1 MKKSIY
7 YLYFLLTIFIF
18 KHNSFL
24 SQYSQHNCGQH
35 IVLKELLKNN
45 DFKAYYD
52 QEQRALASNN
62 QFVLPKSGIVYKIPV
77 VFHVVHNNG
86 IEKIDRSQ
94 VLDALQKLNIDLR
107 ALRSDSAT
115 VDSLFKPLIADIEVE
130 FVLAT
135 KAPDGTCFS
144 GITMTETPYSY
155 NNGDISGSDQVDAVM
170 MYNDVFQGNWPG
182 NEYLN
187 VFVCG
192 AVGTGIAGYTYYPSG
207 FFGNTMNNG
216 IWLRH
221 DYCGSI
227 GTANPSASKTFVHE
241 VGHWLNLPHT
251 WGSTNEPGLVSNCT
265 SDDGV
270 TDTPNTI
277 GSQWCNYNETTC
289 GSVAN
294 IENHMEYSPCRKMF
308 TLGQKARM
316 RTALT
321 SITGGRSNLIS
332 PANHF
337 ATGIDTVAP
346 FCKADFFA
354 NRYITCS
361 GDSLYFQDY
370 SFHNP
375 ISWDWYFEGA
385 FPDSSNLENTYAIYP
400 SPGVYDV
407 SLTASGDSTNYL
419 TELKNDAIIV
429 MDYNGEQLPFYEGF
443 ENINFNAPDWIS
455 NVGNWSITDEAAYN
469 GNYSLKLENDGV
481 SEGTKH
487 MLESKTFD
495 LSDSTKVFFNFKYA
509 FARKNTSN
517 NDYLKV
523 LASNDCGK
531 TWSVRKIIQYSQ
543 LITAPDQNN
552 FIPSFGEWEEATVTS
567 ILGPFCV
574 QNFRFKFEFQSGGGN
589 NLYIDNINMSYENTT
604 GLAASDIEEVSIYPN
619 PTIDILNISS
629 SNSFSNIQ
637 VLDMMGKEVLMKND
651 FNVKNTSL
659 NTSQLDNGYYS
670 IKISQGTRVS
680 FYSFIKVN

>member
-1 MKKSIY
+1 MKKSVY
-7 YLYFLLTIFIF
+7 QFFLFTIFIF
-18 KHNSFL
+18 QTPSFL
-24 SQYSQHNCGQH
+24 SQSPQHSCGQH
-35 IVLKELLKNN
+35 IVLKELLKND

-52 QEQRALASNN
+52 QEQKSFSSNN
-62 QFVLPKSGIVYKIPV
+62 QISAPKSSVLHKIPV
-77 VFHVVHNNG
+77 VFHIVHNNG
-86 IEKIDRSQ
+86 VEKIDRSQ
-94 VLDALQKLNIDLR
+94 VLDALEKLNIDLR
-107 ALRSDSAT
+107 ALRPDTST

-155 NNGDISGSDQVDAVM
+155 NNGDINGSDQVDAVM
-170 MYNDVFQGNWPG
+170 MSNDVFQGNWPG
-182 NEYLN
+182 NQYLN

-192 AVGTGIAGYTYYPSG
+192 SVGTGIAGYTYYPSG
-207 FFGNTMNNG
+207 FFGNAMNNG

-251 WGSTNEPGLVSNCT
+251 WGSTNEPGLASNCS

-270 TDTPNTI
+270 ADTPNTI

-294 IENHMEYSPCRKMF
+294 IENHMEYTPCRKMF

-316 RTALT
+316 RTALN
-321 SITGGRSNLIS
+321 SSTGGRSNLIT

-337 ATGIDTVAP
+337 ATGIDTTAP

-354 NRYITCS
+354 NRYITCT

-370 SFHNP
+370 SYHNP
-375 ISWDWYFEGA
+375 ISWNWHFEGA
-385 FPDSSNLENTYAIYP
+385 NPDSSILENTYATYP
-400 SPGVYDV
+400 LPGVFDV
-407 SLTASGDSTNYL
+407 ALTATGDSTNYL

-429 MDYNGEQLPFYEGF
+429 MDYNGEQLPYYEGF
-443 ENINFNAPDWIS
+443 ENINFNTPEWIS

-481 SEGTKH
+481 AEGTKH
-487 MLESKTFD
+487 ILESKTFD

-509 FARKNTSN
+509 FARKNNSN
-517 NDYLKV
+517 NEVLKL

-531 TWSVRKIIQYSQ
+531 TWSLRKIIQYSQ
-543 LITAPDQNN
+543 LTTAPDQNN
-552 FIPSFGEWEEATVTS
+552 FIPTFSEWKEATVTS
-567 ILGPFCV
+567 IIGPLCV

-589 NLYIDNINMSYENTT
+589 NLYIDNINISYENTT
-604 GLAASDIEEVSIYPN
+604 GVSKSFISEISIYPN
-619 PTIDILNISS
+619 PTNDILNVVS
-629 SNSFSNIQ
+629 SNSFSKIQ
-637 VLDMMGKEVLMKND
+637 VLDMMGKEVLMKNES
-651 FNVKNTSL
+651 NMKRAVINTSF
-659 NTSQLDNGYYS
+659 LDNGYYS
-670 IKISQGTRVS
+670 IKISQGNQVN

>member
-1 MKKSIY
+1 MNKSIY
-7 YLYFLLTIFIF
+7 FLSFLIIVLIF
-18 KHNSFL
+18 KTPSFL
-24 SQYSQHNCGQH
+24 SQTPQHNCGQH

-52 QEQRALASNN
+52 QEQRSFSSNN
-62 QFVLPKSGIVYKIPV
+62 QISYLKSGVVHKIPV
-77 VFHVVHNNG
+77 VFHIVHNNG

-94 VLDALQKLNIDLR
+94 VLDALEKLNIDLR
-107 ALRSDSAT
+107 ALRPDTST
-115 VDSLFKPLIADIEVE
+115 VDSLFQPLIADIEVE

-155 NNGDISGSDQVDAVM
+155 NNGDINGSDQVDAVM
-170 MYNDVFQGNWPG
+170 MYNDVYQGNWPG
-182 NEYLN
+182 DQYLN

-192 AVGTGIAGYTYYPSG
+192 SVGTGIAGYTYYPSG
-207 FFGNTMNNG
+207 FFGNAMNNG

-251 WGSTNEPGLVSNCT
+251 WGSTNEPGLASNCT
-265 SDDGV
+265 TDDGV

-316 RTALT
+316 RTALN
-321 SITGGRSNLIS
+321 SSTGGRSNLIT

-370 SFHNP
+370 SYHNP

-385 FPDSSNLENTYAIYP
+385 NPDSSNLENTYATYP
-400 SPGVYDV
+400 IPGVYDV
-407 SLTASGDSTNYL
+407 SLTASGDSANYL
-419 TELKNDAIIV
+419 TEVKNDAIIV
-429 MDYNGEQLPFYEGF
+429 MDYNGDQLPFYEGF
-443 ENINFNAPDWIS
+443 ENINFNAPEWIS

-469 GNYSLKLENDGV
+469 GNYCLKLENDGV

-495 LSDSTKVFFNFKYA
+495 LSDSTKAFFNFKYA

-552 FIPSFGEWEEATVTS
+552 FIPSFSDWKEATVTS

-589 NLYIDNINMSYENTT
+589 NLYIDNINISYENTT
-604 GLAASDIEEVSIYPN
+604 GISNSFTGKVSIYPN
-619 PTIDILNISS
+619 PTNDILNIV
-629 SNSFSNIQ
+629 SNNPFSKIQ
-637 VLDMMGKEVLMKND
+637 VLDMMGKEVLMNNKSNIKSA
-651 FNVKNTSL
+651 VINTSF
-659 NTSQLDNGYYS
+659 LDNGYYS
-670 IKISQGTRVS
+670 IKISQGNQVN

>member
-1 MKKSIY
+1 MKKSVY
-7 YLYFLLTIFIF
+7 QFFLFTIFIF
-18 KHNSFL
+18 QTPSFL
-24 SQYSQHNCGQH
+24 SQSPQHRCGQH
-35 IVLKELLKNN
+35 IILKELLKND

-52 QEQRALASNN
+52 QEQKSFSSNN
-62 QFVLPKSGIVYKIPV
+62 QISAPKSSVLHKIPV
-77 VFHVVHNNG
+77 VFHIVHNNG
-86 IEKIDRSQ
+86 VEKIDRSQ
-94 VLDALQKLNIDLR
+94 VLDALEKLNIDLR
-107 ALRSDSAT
+107 ALRPDTST

-155 NNGDISGSDQVDAVM
+155 NNGDINGSDQVDAVM
-170 MYNDVFQGNWPG
+170 ISNDVFQGNWPG
-182 NEYLN
+182 NQYLN

-192 AVGTGIAGYTYYPSG
+192 SVGTGIAGYTYYPSG
-207 FFGNTMNNG
+207 FFGNAMNNG

-251 WGSTNEPGLVSNCT
+251 WGSTNEPGLASNCS

-270 TDTPNTI
+270 ADTPNTI

-316 RTALT
+316 RTALN
-321 SITGGRSNLIS
+321 SSTGGRSNLIT

-337 ATGIDTVAP
+337 ATGIDTTAP

-354 NRYITCS
+354 NRYITCT

-370 SFHNP
+370 SYHNP
-375 ISWDWYFEGA
+375 ISWNWHFEGA
-385 FPDSSNLENTYAIYP
+385 NPDSSILENTYATYP
-400 SPGVYDV
+400 LPGVFDV
-407 SLTASGDSTNYL
+407 ALTATGDSTNYL

-429 MDYNGEQLPFYEGF
+429 MDYNGEQLPYYEGF
-443 ENINFNAPDWIS
+443 ENINFNTPEWIS

-481 SEGTKH
+481 AEGTKH
-487 MLESKTFD
+487 ILESKTFD
-495 LSDSTKVFFNFKYA
+495 LSDSSKVFFNFKYA
-509 FARKNTSN
+509 FARKNNSN
-517 NDYLKV
+517 NEVLKL

-531 TWSVRKIIQYSQ
+531 TWSLRKIIQYSQ
-543 LITAPDQNN
+543 LTTAPDQNN
-552 FIPSFGEWEEATVTS
+552 FIPTFSEWKEATVTS
-567 ILGPFCV
+567 IIGPLCV

-589 NLYIDNINMSYENTT
+589 NLYIDNINISYENTT
-604 GLAASDIEEVSIYPN
+604 GVSKSFISEISIYPN
-619 PTIDILNISS
+619 PTNDILNVVS
-629 SNSFSNIQ
+629 SNSFSKIQ
-637 VLDMMGKEVLMKND
+637 VLDMMGKEVLMKNES
-651 FNVKNTSL
+651 NMKRAVINTSF
-659 NTSQLDNGYYS
+659 LDNGYYS
-670 IKISQGTRVS
+670 IKISQGNQVN

>member
-1 MKKSIY
+1 MKKSVY
-7 YLYFLLTIFIF
+7 QFFLFTIFIF
-18 KHNSFL
+18 QTPSFL
-24 SQYSQHNCGQH
+24 SQSPQHRCGQH
-35 IVLKELLKNN
+35 IILKALLEND

-52 QEQRALASNN
+52 PEHQSFSSNN
-62 QFVLPKSGIVYKIPV
+62 QISAPKSSVLHKIPV
-77 VFHVVHNNG
+77 VFHIVHNNG
-86 IEKIDRSQ
+86 VEKIDRSQ
-94 VLDALQKLNIDLR
+94 VLDALEKLNIDLR
-107 ALRSDSAT
+107 ALRPDTST

-144 GITMTETPYSY
+144 GITMTETPFSY
-155 NNGDISGSDQVDAVM
+155 NNGDINGSDQVDAVM
-170 MYNDVFQGNWPG
+170 MSNDVFQGNWPG
-182 NEYLN
+182 NQYLN

-192 AVGTGIAGYTYYPSG
+192 SVGTGIAGYTYYPSG
-207 FFGNTMNNG
+207 FFGNAMNNG

-251 WGSTNEPGLVSNCT
+251 WGSTNEPGLASNCS

-270 TDTPNTI
+270 ADTPNTI

-316 RTALT
+316 RTALN
-321 SITGGRSNLIS
+321 SSTGGRSNLIT

-337 ATGIDTVAP
+337 ATGIDTTAP

-354 NRYITCS
+354 NRYITCT

-370 SFHNP
+370 SYHNP
-375 ISWDWYFEGA
+375 ISWNWHFEGA
-385 FPDSSNLENTYAIYP
+385 NPDSSILENTYATYP
-400 SPGVYDV
+400 LPGVFDV
-407 SLTASGDSTNYL
+407 ALTATGDSTNYL

-429 MDYNGEQLPFYEGF
+429 MDYNGEQLPYYEGF
-443 ENINFNAPDWIS
+443 ENINFNTPEWIS

-481 SEGTKH
+481 AEGTKH
-487 MLESKTFD
+487 ILESKTFD
-495 LSDSTKVFFNFKYA
+495 LSDSSKVFFNFKYA
-509 FARKNTSN
+509 FARKNNSN
-517 NDYLKV
+517 NEVLKL

-531 TWSVRKIIQYSQ
+531 TWSLRKIIQYSQ
-543 LITAPDQNN
+543 LTTAPDQNN
-552 FIPSFGEWEEATVTS
+552 FIPTFSEWKEATVTS
-567 ILGPFCV
+567 IIGPLCV

-589 NLYIDNINMSYENTT
+589 NLYIDNINISYENTT
-604 GLAASDIEEVSIYPN
+604 GVSKSFISEISIYPN
-619 PTIDILNISS
+619 PTNDILNVVS
-629 SNSFSNIQ
+629 SNSFSKIQ
-637 VLDMMGKEVLMKND
+637 VLDMMGKEVLMKNES
-651 FNVKNTSL
+651 NMKRAVINTSF
-659 NTSQLDNGYYS
+659 LDNGYYS
-670 IKISQGTRVS
+670 IKISQGNQVN

>member
-1 MKKSIY
+1 MNKSIY
-7 YLYFLLTIFIF
+7 FLSFLIIVLIF
-18 KHNSFL
+18 KTPSFL
-24 SQYSQHNCGQH
+24 SQTPQHNCGQH

-52 QEQRALASNN
+52 QEQRSFSSNN
-62 QFVLPKSGIVYKIPV
+62 QISSLKSGVVHKIPV
-77 VFHVVHNNG
+77 VFHIVHNNG

-94 VLDALQKLNIDLR
+94 VLDALEKLNIDLR
-107 ALRSDSAT
+107 ALRPDTST
-115 VDSLFKPLIADIEVE
+115 VDSLFQPLIADIEVE

-155 NNGDISGSDQVDAVM
+155 NNGDINGSDQVDAVM
-170 MYNDVFQGNWPG
+170 MYNDVYQGNWPG
-182 NEYLN
+182 DQYLN

-192 AVGTGIAGYTYYPSG
+192 SVGTGIAGYTYYPSG
-207 FFGNTMNNG
+207 FFGNAMNNG

-251 WGSTNEPGLVSNCT
+251 WGSTNEPGLASNCT
-265 SDDGV
+265 TDDGV

-316 RTALT
+316 RTALN
-321 SITGGRSNLIS
+321 SSTGGRSNLIT

-370 SFHNP
+370 SYHNP

-385 FPDSSNLENTYAIYP
+385 NPDSSNLENTYATYP
-400 SPGVYDV
+400 IPGVYDV
-407 SLTASGDSTNYL
+407 SLTASGDSANYL
-419 TELKNDAIIV
+419 TEVKNDAIIV
-429 MDYNGEQLPFYEGF
+429 MDYNGDQLPFYEGF
-443 ENINFNAPDWIS
+443 ENINFNAPEWIS

-469 GNYSLKLENDGV
+469 GNFCLKLENDGV

-495 LSDSTKVFFNFKYA
+495 LSDSTKAFFNFKYA

-552 FIPSFGEWEEATVTS
+552 FIPSFSDWKEATVTS

-589 NLYIDNINMSYENTT
+589 NLYIDNINISYENTT
-604 GLAASDIEEVSIYPN
+604 GISNSFTGKVSIYPN
-619 PTIDILNISS
+619 PTNDILNIV
-629 SNSFSNIQ
+629 SNNPFSKIQ
-637 VLDMMGKEVLMKND
+637 VLDMMGKELLMNNKSNIKSA
-651 FNVKNTSL
+651 VINTSF
-659 NTSQLDNGYYS
+659 LDNGYYS
-670 IKISQGTRVS
+670 IKISQGNQVN
-680 FYSFIKVN
+680 FYSFIKAN

>member
-1 MKKSIY
+1 MKKSVY
-7 YLYFLLTIFIF
+7 QFFLFTIFIF
-18 KHNSFL
+18 QTPSFL
-24 SQYSQHNCGQH
+24 SQSPQHSCGQH
-35 IVLKELLKNN
+35 IVLKELLKND

-52 QEQRALASNN
+52 QEQKSFSSNN
-62 QFVLPKSGIVYKIPV
+62 QISAPKSSVLHKIPV
-77 VFHVVHNNG
+77 VFHIVHNNG
-86 IEKIDRSQ
+86 VEKIDRSQ
-94 VLDALQKLNIDLR
+94 VLDALEKLNIDLR
-107 ALRSDSAT
+107 ALRPDTST

-155 NNGDISGSDQVDAVM
+155 NNGDINGSDQVDAVM
-170 MYNDVFQGNWPG
+170 MSNDVFQGNWPG
-182 NEYLN
+182 NQYLN

-192 AVGTGIAGYTYYPSG
+192 SVGTGIAGYTYYPSG
-207 FFGNTMNNG
+207 FFGNAMNNG

-227 GTANPSASKTFVHE
+227 GTANPFASKTFVHE

-251 WGSTNEPGLVSNCT
+251 WGSTNEPGLASNCS

-270 TDTPNTI
+270 ADTPNTI

-316 RTALT
+316 RTALN
-321 SITGGRSNLIS
+321 SSTGGRSNLITT
-332 PANHF
+332 ANHF
-337 ATGIDTVAP
+337 ATGIDTTAP

-370 SFHNP
+370 SYHNP
-375 ISWDWYFEGA
+375 ISWNWYFEGA
-385 FPDSSNLENTYAIYP
+385 NPDSSILENTYATYP
-400 SPGVYDV
+400 LPGIFDV
-407 SLTASGDSTNYL
+407 ALTATGDSTNYL

-429 MDYNGEQLPFYEGF
+429 MDYNGEQLPYYEGF
-443 ENINFNAPDWIS
+443 ENINFNTPEWIS
-455 NVGNWSITDEAAYN
+455 NLGNWSITDEAAYN

-481 SEGTKH
+481 AEGTKH
-487 MLESKTFD
+487 ILESKTFD
-495 LSDSTKVFFNFKYA
+495 LSDSSKVFFNFKYA
-509 FARKNTSN
+509 FARKNNSN
-517 NDYLKV
+517 NEVLKL

-531 TWSVRKIIQYSQ
+531 TWSLRKIIQYSQ
-543 LITAPDQNN
+543 LTTAPDQNN
-552 FIPSFGEWEEATVTS
+552 FIPTFSQWKEATVTS
-567 ILGPFCV
+567 IIGPLCV

-589 NLYIDNINMSYENTT
+589 NLYIDNINISYENTT
-604 GLAASDIEEVSIYPN
+604 GVSKSFISEISIYPN
-619 PTIDILNISS
+619 PTNDILNIVS
-629 SNSFSNIQ
+629 SNSFSKIQ
-637 VLDMMGKEVLMKND
+637 VLDMMGKEVLMKNEY
-651 FNVKNTSL
+651 NMKRAVINTSF
-659 NTSQLDNGYYS
+659 LDNGHYS
-670 IKISQGTRVS
+670 IKISQGNQVN

>member
-1 MKKSIY
+1 MKKSVY
-7 YLYFLLTIFIF
+7 QFFLFTIFIF
-18 KHNSFL
+18 QTPSFL
-24 SQYSQHNCGQH
+24 SQSPQHSCGQH
-35 IVLKELLKNN
+35 IVLKELLKND

-52 QEQRALASNN
+52 QEQKSFSSNN
-62 QFVLPKSGIVYKIPV
+62 QISAPKSSVLHKIPV
-77 VFHVVHNNG
+77 VFHIVHNNG
-86 IEKIDRSQ
+86 VEKIDRSQ
-94 VLDALQKLNIDLR
+94 VLDALEKLNIDLR
-107 ALRSDSAT
+107 ALRPDTST

-155 NNGDISGSDQVDAVM
+155 NNGDINGSDQVDAVM
-170 MYNDVFQGNWPG
+170 MSNDVFQGNWPG
-182 NEYLN
+182 NQYLN

-192 AVGTGIAGYTYYPSG
+192 SVGTGIAGYTYYPSG
-207 FFGNTMNNG
+207 FFGNAMNNG

-251 WGSTNEPGLVSNCT
+251 WGSTNEPGLASNCS

-270 TDTPNTI
+270 ADTPNTI

-316 RTALT
+316 RTALN
-321 SITGGRSNLIS
+321 SSTGGRSNLIT

-337 ATGIDTVAP
+337 ATGIDTTAP

-354 NRYITCS
+354 NRYITCT

-370 SFHNP
+370 SYHNP
-375 ISWDWYFEGA
+375 ISWNWHFEGA
-385 FPDSSNLENTYAIYP
+385 NPDSSILENTYATYP
-400 SPGVYDV
+400 LPGVFDV
-407 SLTASGDSTNYL
+407 ALTATGDSTNYL

-429 MDYNGEQLPFYEGF
+429 MDYNGEQLPYYEGF
-443 ENINFNAPDWIS
+443 ENINFNTPEWIS

-481 SEGTKH
+481 AEGTKH
-487 MLESKTFD
+487 ILESKTFD
-495 LSDSTKVFFNFKYA
+495 LSDSSKVFFNFKYA
-509 FARKNTSN
+509 FARKNNSN
-517 NDYLKV
+517 NEVLKL

-531 TWSVRKIIQYSQ
+531 TWSLRKIIQYSQ
-543 LITAPDQNN
+543 LTTAPDQNN
-552 FIPSFGEWEEATVTS
+552 FIPTFSEWKEATVTS
-567 ILGPFCV
+567 IIGPLCV

-589 NLYIDNINMSYENTT
+589 NLYIDNINISYENTT
-604 GLAASDIEEVSIYPN
+604 GVSKSFISEISIYPN
-619 PTIDILNISS
+619 PTNDILNIVS
-629 SNSFSNIQ
+629 SNSFSKIQ
-637 VLDMMGKEVLMKND
+637 VLDMMGKEVLMKNES
-651 FNVKNTSL
+651 NMKRAVINTSF
-659 NTSQLDNGYYS
+659 LDNGYYS
-670 IKISQGTRVS
+670 IKISQGNQVN

>member
-1 MKKSIY
+1 MNKSIY
-7 YLYFLLTIFIF
+7 FLSFLIIVLIF
-18 KHNSFL
+18 KTPSFL
-24 SQYSQHNCGQH
+24 SQTPQHNCGQH

-52 QEQRALASNN
+52 QEQRSFSSNN
-62 QFVLPKSGIVYKIPV
+62 QISSLKSGVVHKIPV
-77 VFHVVHNNG
+77 VFHIVHNNG

-94 VLDALQKLNIDLR
+94 VLDALEKLNIDLR
-107 ALRSDSAT
+107 ALRPDTST
-115 VDSLFKPLIADIEVE
+115 VDSLFQPLIADIEVE

-155 NNGDISGSDQVDAVM
+155 NNGDINGSDQVDAVM
-170 MYNDVFQGNWPG
+170 MYNDVYQGNWPG
-182 NEYLN
+182 DQYLN

-192 AVGTGIAGYTYYPSG
+192 SVGTGIAGYTYYPSG
-207 FFGNTMNNG
+207 FFGNAMNNG

-251 WGSTNEPGLVSNCT
+251 WGSTNEPGLASNCT
-265 SDDGV
+265 TDDGV

-316 RTALT
+316 RTALN
-321 SITGGRSNLIS
+321 SSTGGRSNLIT

-370 SFHNP
+370 SYHNP

-385 FPDSSNLENTYAIYP
+385 NPDSSNLENTYATYP
-400 SPGVYDV
+400 IPGVYDV

-419 TELKNDAIIV
+419 TEVKNDAIIV
-429 MDYNGEQLPFYEGF
+429 MDYNGDQLPFYEGF
-443 ENINFNAPDWIS
+443 ENINFNAPEWIS

-469 GNYSLKLENDGV
+469 GNYCLKLENDGV

-487 MLESKTFD
+487 ILESKTFD
-495 LSDSTKVFFNFKYA
+495 LSDSTKAFFNFKYA

-552 FIPSFGEWEEATVTS
+552 FIPSFSDWKEATVTS

-589 NLYIDNINMSYENTT
+589 NLYIDNINISYENTT
-604 GLAASDIEEVSIYPN
+604 GISNSFTGKVSIYPN
-619 PTIDILNISS
+619 PTNDILNIV
-629 SNSFSNIQ
+629 SNNPFSKIQ
-637 VLDMMGKEVLMKND
+637 VLDMMGKEVLMNNKSNIKSA
-651 FNVKNTSL
+651 VINTSF
-659 NTSQLDNGYYS
+659 LDNGYYS
-670 IKISQGTRVS
+670 IKISQGNQVN
-680 FYSFIKVN
+680 FYSFIKAN

>member
-1 MKKSIY
+1 MKKSVY
-7 YLYFLLTIFIF
+7 QFFLFTIFIF
-18 KHNSFL
+18 QTPSFL
-24 SQYSQHNCGQH
+24 SQSPQHSCGQH
-35 IVLKELLKNN
+35 IVLKELLKND

-52 QEQRALASNN
+52 QEQKSFSSNN
-62 QFVLPKSGIVYKIPV
+62 QISAPKSSVLHKIPV
-77 VFHVVHNNG
+77 VFHIVHNNG
-86 IEKIDRSQ
+86 VEKIDRSQ
-94 VLDALQKLNIDLR
+94 VLDALEKLNIDLR
-107 ALRSDSAT
+107 ALRPDTST

-155 NNGDISGSDQVDAVM
+155 NNGDINGSDQVDAVM
-170 MYNDVFQGNWPG
+170 MSNDVFQGNWPG
-182 NEYLN
+182 NQYLN

-192 AVGTGIAGYTYYPSG
+192 SVGTGIAGYTYYPSG
-207 FFGNTMNNG
+207 FFGNAMNNG

-251 WGSTNEPGLVSNCT
+251 WGSTNEPGLASNCS

-270 TDTPNTI
+270 ADTPNTI

-294 IENHMEYSPCRKMF
+294 IENHMEYTPCRKMF

-316 RTALT
+316 RTALN
-321 SITGGRSNLIS
+321 SSTGGRSNLIT

-337 ATGIDTVAP
+337 ATGIDTTAP

-354 NRYITCS
+354 NRYITCT

-370 SFHNP
+370 SYHNP
-375 ISWDWYFEGA
+375 ISWNWHFEGA
-385 FPDSSNLENTYAIYP
+385 NPDSSILENTYATYP
-400 SPGVYDV
+400 LPGVFDV
-407 SLTASGDSTNYL
+407 ALTATGDSTNYL

-429 MDYNGEQLPFYEGF
+429 MDYNGEQLPYYEGF
-443 ENINFNAPDWIS
+443 ENINFNTPEWIS

-481 SEGTKH
+481 AEGTKH
-487 MLESKTFD
+487 ILESKTFD
-495 LSDSTKVFFNFKYA
+495 LSDSSKVFFNFKYA
-509 FARKNTSN
+509 FARKNNSN
-517 NDYLKV
+517 NEVLKL

-531 TWSVRKIIQYSQ
+531 TWSLRKIIQYSQ
-543 LITAPDQNN
+543 LTTAPDQNN
-552 FIPSFGEWEEATVTS
+552 FIPTFSEWKEATVTS
-567 ILGPFCV
+567 IIGPLCV

-589 NLYIDNINMSYENTT
+589 NLYIDNINISYENTT
-604 GLAASDIEEVSIYPN
+604 GVSKSFISEISIYPN
-619 PTIDILNISS
+619 PTNDILNIVS
-629 SNSFSNIQ
+629 SNSFSKIQ
-637 VLDMMGKEVLMKND
+637 VLDMMGKEVLMKNES
-651 FNVKNTSL
+651 NMKRAVINTSF
-659 NTSQLDNGYYS
+659 LDNGYYS
-670 IKISQGTRVS
+670 IKISQGNQVN

>member
-1 MKKSIY
+1 MKKSVY
-7 YLYFLLTIFIF
+7 QFFLFTIFIF
-18 KHNSFL
+18 QTPSFL
-24 SQYSQHNCGQH
+24 SQSPQHSCGQH
-35 IVLKELLKNN
+35 IVLKELLKND

-52 QEQRALASNN
+52 QEQKSFSSNN
-62 QFVLPKSGIVYKIPV
+62 QISAPKSSVLHKIPV
-77 VFHVVHNNG
+77 VFHIVHNNG
-86 IEKIDRSQ
+86 VEKIDRSQ
-94 VLDALQKLNIDLR
+94 VLDALEKLNIDLR
-107 ALRSDSAT
+107 ALRPDTST

-144 GITMTETPYSY
+144 GITMTETPFSY
-155 NNGDISGSDQVDAVM
+155 NNGDINGSDQVDAVM
-170 MYNDVFQGNWPG
+170 MSNDVFQGNWPG
-182 NEYLN
+182 NQYLN

-192 AVGTGIAGYTYYPSG
+192 SVGTGIAGYTYYPSG
-207 FFGNTMNNG
+207 FFGNAMNNG

-251 WGSTNEPGLVSNCT
+251 WGSTNEPGLASNCS

-270 TDTPNTI
+270 ADTPNTI

-316 RTALT
+316 RTALN
-321 SITGGRSNLIS
+321 SSTGGRSNLITT
-332 PANHF
+332 ANHF
-337 ATGIDTVAP
+337 ATGIDTTAP

-354 NRYITCS
+354 NRYITCT

-370 SFHNP
+370 SYHNP
-375 ISWDWYFEGA
+375 ISWNWYFEGA
-385 FPDSSNLENTYAIYP
+385 NPDSSILENTYATYP
-400 SPGVYDV
+400 LPGVFDV
-407 SLTASGDSTNYL
+407 ALTATGDSTNYL

-429 MDYNGEQLPFYEGF
+429 MDYNGEQLPYYEGF
-443 ENINFNAPDWIS
+443 ENINFNTPEWIS

-481 SEGTKH
+481 AEGTKH
-487 MLESKTFD
+487 ILESKTFD
-495 LSDSTKVFFNFKYA
+495 LSDSSKVFFNFKYA
-509 FARKNTSN
+509 FARKNNSN
-517 NDYLKV
+517 NEVLKL

-531 TWSVRKIIQYSQ
+531 TWSLRKIIQYSQ
-543 LITAPDQNN
+543 LTTAPDQNN
-552 FIPSFGEWEEATVTS
+552 FIPTFSEWKEATVTS
-567 ILGPFCV
+567 IIGPLCV

-589 NLYIDNINMSYENTT
+589 NLYIDNINISYENTT
-604 GLAASDIEEVSIYPN
+604 GVSKSFISEISIYPN
-619 PTIDILNISS
+619 PTNDILNIVS
-629 SNSFSNIQ
+629 SNSFSKIQ
-637 VLDMMGKEVLMKND
+637 VLDMMGKEVLMKNES
-651 FNVKNTSL
+651 NMKRAVINTSF
-659 NTSQLDNGYYS
+659 LDNGYYS
-670 IKISQGTRVS
+670 IKISQGNQVN

>member
-1 MKKSIY
+1 MKKSVY
-7 YLYFLLTIFIF
+7 QFFLFTIFIF
-18 KHNSFL
+18 QTPSFL
-24 SQYSQHNCGQH
+24 SQSPQHSCGQH
-35 IVLKELLKNN
+35 IVLKELLKND

-52 QEQRALASNN
+52 QEQKSFSSNN
-62 QFVLPKSGIVYKIPV
+62 QISAPKSSVLHKIPV
-77 VFHVVHNNG
+77 VFHIVHNNG
-86 IEKIDRSQ
+86 VEKIDRSQ
-94 VLDALQKLNIDLR
+94 VLDALEKLNIDLR
-107 ALRSDSAT
+107 ALRPDTST

-155 NNGDISGSDQVDAVM
+155 NNGDINGSDQVDAVM
-170 MYNDVFQGNWPG
+170 MSNDVFQGNWPG
-182 NEYLN
+182 NQYLN

-192 AVGTGIAGYTYYPSG
+192 SVGTGIAGYTYYPSG
-207 FFGNTMNNG
+207 FFGNAMNNG

-251 WGSTNEPGLVSNCT
+251 WGSTNEPGLASNCS

-270 TDTPNTI
+270 ADTPNTI

-294 IENHMEYSPCRKMF
+294 IENHMEYTPCRKMF

-316 RTALT
+316 RTALN
-321 SITGGRSNLIS
+321 SSTGGRSNLITT
-332 PANHF
+332 ANHF
-337 ATGIDTVAP
+337 ATGIDTTAP

-354 NRYITCS
+354 NRYITCT

-370 SFHNP
+370 SYHNP
-375 ISWDWYFEGA
+375 ISWNWHFEGA
-385 FPDSSNLENTYAIYP
+385 NPDSSILENTYATYP
-400 SPGVYDV
+400 LPGVFDV
-407 SLTASGDSTNYL
+407 ALTATGDSTNYL

-429 MDYNGEQLPFYEGF
+429 MDYNGEQLPYYEGF
-443 ENINFNAPDWIS
+443 ENINFNTPEWIS

-481 SEGTKH
+481 AEGTKH
-487 MLESKTFD
+487 ILESKTFD
-495 LSDSTKVFFNFKYA
+495 LSDSSKVFFNFKYA
-509 FARKNTSN
+509 FARKNNSN
-517 NDYLKV
+517 NEVLKL

-531 TWSVRKIIQYSQ
+531 TWSLRKIIQYSQ
-543 LITAPDQNN
+543 LTTAPDQNN
-552 FIPSFGEWEEATVTS
+552 FIPTFSEWKEATVTS
-567 ILGPFCV
+567 IIGPLCV

-589 NLYIDNINMSYENTT
+589 NLYIDNINISYENTT
-604 GLAASDIEEVSIYPN
+604 GVSKSFISEISIYPN
-619 PTIDILNISS
+619 PTNDILNIVS
-629 SNSFSNIQ
+629 SNSFSKIQ
-637 VLDMMGKEVLMKND
+637 VLDMMGKEVLMKNES
-651 FNVKNTSL
+651 NMKRAVINTSF
-659 NTSQLDNGYYS
+659 LDNGYYS
-670 IKISQGTRVS
+670 IKISQGNQVN

>member
-1 MKKSIY
+1 MKKSVY
-7 YLYFLLTIFIF
+7 QFFLFTIFIF
-18 KHNSFL
+18 QTPSFL
-24 SQYSQHNCGQH
+24 SQSPQHSCGQH
-35 IVLKELLKNN
+35 IVLKELLKND

-52 QEQRALASNN
+52 QEQKSFSSNN
-62 QFVLPKSGIVYKIPV
+62 QISAPKSSVLHKIPV
-77 VFHVVHNNG
+77 VFHIVHNNG
-86 IEKIDRSQ
+86 VEKIDRSQ
-94 VLDALQKLNIDLR
+94 VLDALEKLNIDLR
-107 ALRSDSAT
+107 ALRPDTST

-155 NNGDISGSDQVDAVM
+155 NNGDINGSDQVDAVM
-170 MYNDVFQGNWPG
+170 MSNDVFQGNWPG
-182 NEYLN
+182 NQYLN

-192 AVGTGIAGYTYYPSG
+192 SVGTGIAGYTYYPSG
-207 FFGNTMNNG
+207 FFGNAMNNG

-251 WGSTNEPGLVSNCT
+251 WGSTNEPGLASNCS

-270 TDTPNTI
+270 ADTPNTI

-316 RTALT
+316 RTALN
-321 SITGGRSNLIS
+321 SSTGGRSNLIT

-337 ATGIDTVAP
+337 ATGIDTTAP

-354 NRYITCS
+354 NRYITCT

-370 SFHNP
+370 SYHNP
-375 ISWDWYFEGA
+375 ISWNWHFEGA
-385 FPDSSNLENTYAIYP
+385 NPDSSILENTYATYP
-400 SPGVYDV
+400 LPGVFDV
-407 SLTASGDSTNYL
+407 ALTATGDSTNYL

-429 MDYNGEQLPFYEGF
+429 MDYNGEQLPYYEGF
-443 ENINFNAPDWIS
+443 ENINFNTPEWIS

-481 SEGTKH
+481 AEGTKH
-487 MLESKTFD
+487 ILESKTFD
-495 LSDSTKVFFNFKYA
+495 LSDSSKVFFNFKYA
-509 FARKNTSN
+509 FARKNNSN
-517 NDYLKV
+517 NEVLKL

-531 TWSVRKIIQYSQ
+531 TWSLRKIIQYSQ
-543 LITAPDQNN
+543 LTTAPDQNN
-552 FIPSFGEWEEATVTS
+552 FIPTFSEWKEATVTS
-567 ILGPFCV
+567 IIGPLCV

-589 NLYIDNINMSYENTT
+589 NLYIDNINISYENTT
-604 GLAASDIEEVSIYPN
+604 GVSKSFISEISIYPN
-619 PTIDILNISS
+619 PTNDILNIVS
-629 SNSFSNIQ
+629 SNSFSKIQ
-637 VLDMMGKEVLMKND
+637 VLDMMGKEVLIKNESNMKRA
-651 FNVKNTSL
+651 VINTSF
-659 NTSQLDNGYYS
+659 LDNGYYS
-670 IKISQGTRVS
+670 IKISQGNQVN

>member
-1 MKKSIY
+1 MNKSIY
-7 YLYFLLTIFIF
+7 FPSFLIIVLIF
-18 KHNSFL
+18 KTPSFL
-24 SQYSQHNCGQH
+24 SQTPQHNCGQH

-52 QEQRALASNN
+52 LEQRSFSSNN
-62 QFVLPKSGIVYKIPV
+62 QISSLKSGVVHKIPV
-77 VFHVVHNNG
+77 VFHIVHNNG

-94 VLDALQKLNIDLR
+94 VLDALEKLNIDLR
-107 ALRSDSAT
+107 ALRPDTST
-115 VDSLFKPLIADIEVE
+115 VDSLFQPLIADIEVE

-155 NNGDISGSDQVDAVM
+155 NNGDINGSDQVDAVM
-170 MYNDVFQGNWPG
+170 MYNDVYQGNWPG
-182 NEYLN
+182 DQYLN

-192 AVGTGIAGYTYYPSG
+192 SVGTGIAGYTYYPSG
-207 FFGNTMNNG
+207 FFGNAMNNG

-251 WGSTNEPGLVSNCT
+251 WGSTNEPGLASNCT
-265 SDDGV
+265 TDDGV

-316 RTALT
+316 RTALN
-321 SITGGRSNLIS
+321 SSTGGRSNLIT

-370 SFHNP
+370 SYHNP

-385 FPDSSNLENTYAIYP
+385 NPDSSNLENTYATYP
-400 SPGVYDV
+400 IPGVYDV
-407 SLTASGDSTNYL
+407 SLTASGDSANYL
-419 TELKNDAIIV
+419 TEVKNDAIIV
-429 MDYNGEQLPFYEGF
+429 MDYNGDQLPFYEGF
-443 ENINFNAPDWIS
+443 ENINFNAPEWIS

-469 GNYSLKLENDGV
+469 GNYCLKLENDGV

-495 LSDSTKVFFNFKYA
+495 LSDSTKAFFNFKYA

-552 FIPSFGEWEEATVTS
+552 FIPSFSDWKEATVTS

-589 NLYIDNINMSYENTT
+589 NLYIDNINISYENTT
-604 GLAASDIEEVSIYPN
+604 GISNSFTGKVSIYPN
-619 PTIDILNISS
+619 PTNDILNIV
-629 SNSFSNIQ
+629 SNNPFSKIQ
-637 VLDMMGKEVLMKND
+637 VLDMMGKEVLMNNKSNIKSA
-651 FNVKNTSL
+651 VINTSF
-659 NTSQLDNGYYS
+659 LDNGYYS
-670 IKISQGTRVS
+670 IKISQGNQVN
-680 FYSFIKVN
+680 FYSFIKAN

>member
-1 MKKSIY
+1 MNKSIY
-7 YLYFLLTIFIF
+7 FLSFLIIVLIF
-18 KHNSFL
+18 KTPSFL
-24 SQYSQHNCGQH
+24 SQTPQHNCGQH

-52 QEQRALASNN
+52 QEQRSFSSNN
-62 QFVLPKSGIVYKIPV
+62 QISSLKSGVVHKIPV
-77 VFHVVHNNG
+77 VFHIVHNNG

-94 VLDALQKLNIDLR
+94 VLDALEKLNIDLR
-107 ALRSDSAT
+107 ALRPDTST
-115 VDSLFKPLIADIEVE
+115 VDSLFQPLIADIEVE

-155 NNGDISGSDQVDAVM
+155 NNGDINGSDQVDAVM
-170 MYNDVFQGNWPG
+170 MYNDVYQGNWPG
-182 NEYLN
+182 DQYLN

-192 AVGTGIAGYTYYPSG
+192 SVGTGIAGYTYYPSG
-207 FFGNTMNNG
+207 FFGNAMNNG

-251 WGSTNEPGLVSNCT
+251 WGSTNEPGLASNCT
-265 SDDGV
+265 TDDGV

-316 RTALT
+316 RTALN
-321 SITGGRSNLIS
+321 SSTGGRSNLIT

-370 SFHNP
+370 SYHNP

-385 FPDSSNLENTYAIYP
+385 NPDSSNLENTYATYP
-400 SPGVYDV
+400 IPGVYDV

-419 TELKNDAIIV
+419 TEVKNDAIIV
-429 MDYNGEQLPFYEGF
+429 MDYNGDQLPFYEGF
-443 ENINFNAPDWIS
+443 ENINFNAPEWIS

-469 GNYSLKLENDGV
+469 GNYCLKLENDGV

-495 LSDSTKVFFNFKYA
+495 LSDSTKAFFNFKYA

-552 FIPSFGEWEEATVTS
+552 FIPSFSDWKEATVTS

-589 NLYIDNINMSYENTT
+589 NLYIDNINISYENTT
-604 GLAASDIEEVSIYPN
+604 GISNSFTGKVSIYPN
-619 PTIDILNISS
+619 PTNDILNIV
-629 SNSFSNIQ
+629 SNNPFSKIQ
-637 VLDMMGKEVLMKND
+637 VLDMMGKEVLMNNKSNIKSA
-651 FNVKNTSL
+651 VINTSFL
-659 NTSQLDNGYYS
+659 ENGYYS
-670 IKISQGTRVS
+670 IKISQGNQVN
-680 FYSFIKVN
+680 FYSFIKAN

>member
-1 MKKSIY
+1 MNKSIY
-7 YLYFLLTIFIF
+7 FLSFLIIVLIF
-18 KHNSFL
+18 KTPSFL
-24 SQYSQHNCGQH
+24 SQTPQHNCGQH

-52 QEQRALASNN
+52 QEQRSFSSNN
-62 QFVLPKSGIVYKIPV
+62 QISYLKSGVVHKIPV
-77 VFHVVHNNG
+77 VFHIVHNNG

-94 VLDALQKLNIDLR
+94 VLDALEKLNIDLR
-107 ALRSDSAT
+107 ALRPDTST
-115 VDSLFKPLIADIEVE
+115 VDSLFQPLIADIEVE

-155 NNGDISGSDQVDAVM
+155 NNGDINGSDQVDAVM
-170 MYNDVFQGNWPG
+170 MYNDVYQGNWPG
-182 NEYLN
+182 DQYLN

-192 AVGTGIAGYTYYPSG
+192 SVGTGIAGYTYYPSG
-207 FFGNTMNNG
+207 FFGNAMNNG

-251 WGSTNEPGLVSNCT
+251 WGSTNEPGLASNCT
-265 SDDGV
+265 TDDGV

-316 RTALT
+316 RTALN
-321 SITGGRSNLIS
+321 SSTGGRSNLIT

-370 SFHNP
+370 SYHNP

-385 FPDSSNLENTYAIYP
+385 NPDSSNLENTYATYP
-400 SPGVYDV
+400 IPGVYDV
-407 SLTASGDSTNYL
+407 SLTASGDSANYL
-419 TELKNDAIIV
+419 TEVKNDAIIV
-429 MDYNGEQLPFYEGF
+429 MDYNGDQLPFYEGF
-443 ENINFNAPDWIS
+443 ENINFNAPEWIS
-455 NVGNWSITDEAAYN
+455 NLGNWSITDEAAYN
-469 GNYSLKLENDGV
+469 GNYCLKLENDGV

-495 LSDSTKVFFNFKYA
+495 LSDSTKAFFNFKYA

-552 FIPSFGEWEEATVTS
+552 FIPSFSDWKEATVTS

-589 NLYIDNINMSYENTT
+589 NLYIDNINISYENTT
-604 GLAASDIEEVSIYPN
+604 GISNSFTGKVSIYPN
-619 PTIDILNISS
+619 PTNDILNIV
-629 SNSFSNIQ
+629 SNNPFSKIQ
-637 VLDMMGKEVLMKND
+637 VLDMMGKEVLMNNKSNIKSA
-651 FNVKNTSL
+651 VINTSF
-659 NTSQLDNGYYS
+659 LDNGYYS
-670 IKISQGTRVS
+670 IKISQGNQVN
-680 FYSFIKVN
+680 FYSFIKAN

>member
-1 MKKSIY
+1 MNKSIY
-7 YLYFLLTIFIF
+7 FLSFLIIVLIF
-18 KHNSFL
+18 KIPSFL
-24 SQYSQHNCGQH
+24 SQTPQHNCGQH

-45 DFKAYYD
+45 DFKTYYD
-52 QEQRALASNN
+52 QEQRSFSSNN
-62 QFVLPKSGIVYKIPV
+62 QISSLKSGVVHKIPV
-77 VFHVVHNNG
+77 VFHIVHNNG

-94 VLDALQKLNIDLR
+94 VLDALEKLNIDLR
-107 ALRSDSAT
+107 ALRPDTST
-115 VDSLFKPLIADIEVE
+115 VDSLFQPLIADIEVE

-155 NNGDISGSDQVDAVM
+155 NNGDINGSDQVDAVM
-170 MYNDVFQGNWPG
+170 MYNDVYQGNWPG
-182 NEYLN
+182 DQYLN

-192 AVGTGIAGYTYYPSG
+192 SVGTGIAGYTYYPSG
-207 FFGNTMNNG
+207 FFGNAMNNG

-251 WGSTNEPGLVSNCT
+251 WGSTNEPGLASNCT
-265 SDDGV
+265 TDDGV

-316 RTALT
+316 RTALN
-321 SITGGRSNLIS
+321 SSTGGRSNLIT

-370 SFHNP
+370 SYHNP

-385 FPDSSNLENTYAIYP
+385 NPDSSNLENTYATYP
-400 SPGVYDV
+400 IPGVYDV
-407 SLTASGDSTNYL
+407 SLTASGDSANYL
-419 TELKNDAIIV
+419 TEVKNDAIIV
-429 MDYNGEQLPFYEGF
+429 MDYNGDQLPFYEGF
-443 ENINFNAPDWIS
+443 ENINFNAPEWIS

-469 GNYSLKLENDGV
+469 GNYCLKLENDGV

-495 LSDSTKVFFNFKYA
+495 LSDSTKAFFNFKYA

-552 FIPSFGEWEEATVTS
+552 FIPSFSDWKEATVTS

-589 NLYIDNINMSYENTT
+589 NLYIDNINISYENTT
-604 GLAASDIEEVSIYPN
+604 GISNSFTGKVSIYPN
-619 PTIDILNISS
+619 PTNDILNIV
-629 SNSFSNIQ
+629 SNNPFSKIQ
-637 VLDMMGKEVLMKND
+637 VLDMMGKEVLMNNKSNIKSA
-651 FNVKNTSL
+651 VINTSF
-659 NTSQLDNGYYS
+659 LDNGYYS
-670 IKISQGTRVS
+670 IKISQGNQVN
-680 FYSFIKVN
+680 FYSFIKAN

>member
-1 MKKSIY
+1 MNKSIY
-7 YLYFLLTIFIF
+7 FLSFLIIVLIF
-18 KHNSFL
+18 KTPSFL
-24 SQYSQHNCGQH
+24 SQTPQHNCGQH

-52 QEQRALASNN
+52 QEQRSFSSNN
-62 QFVLPKSGIVYKIPV
+62 QISYLKSGVVHKIPV
-77 VFHVVHNNG
+77 VFHIVHNNG

-94 VLDALQKLNIDLR
+94 VLDALEKLNIDLR
-107 ALRSDSAT
+107 ALRPDTST
-115 VDSLFKPLIADIEVE
+115 VDSLFQPLIADIEVE

-155 NNGDISGSDQVDAVM
+155 NNGDINGSDQVDAVM
-170 MYNDVFQGNWPG
+170 MYNDVYQGNWPG
-182 NEYLN
+182 DQYLN

-192 AVGTGIAGYTYYPSG
+192 SVGTGIAGYTYYPSG
-207 FFGNTMNNG
+207 FFGNAMNNG

-251 WGSTNEPGLVSNCT
+251 WGSTNEPGLASNCT
-265 SDDGV
+265 TDDGV

-316 RTALT
+316 RTALN
-321 SITGGRSNLIS
+321 SSTGGRSNLIT

-370 SFHNP
+370 SYHNP

-385 FPDSSNLENTYAIYP
+385 NPDSSNLENTYATYP
-400 SPGVYDV
+400 IPGVYDV
-407 SLTASGDSTNYL
+407 SLTASGDSANYL
-419 TELKNDAIIV
+419 TEVKNDAIIV
-429 MDYNGEQLPFYEGF
+429 MDYNGDQLPFYEGF
-443 ENINFNAPDWIS
+443 ENINFNAPEWIS

-469 GNYSLKLENDGV
+469 GNYCLKLENDGV

-495 LSDSTKVFFNFKYA
+495 LSDSTKAFFNFKYA

-552 FIPSFGEWEEATVTS
+552 FIPSFSDWKEATVTS

-589 NLYIDNINMSYENTT
+589 NLYIDNINISYENTT
-604 GLAASDIEEVSIYPN
+604 GISNSFTGKVSIYPN
-619 PTIDILNISS
+619 PTNDILNIV
-629 SNSFSNIQ
+629 SNNPFSKIQ
-637 VLDMMGKEVLMKND
+637 VLDMMGKEVLMNNKSNIKSA
-651 FNVKNTSL
+651 VINTSFL
-659 NTSQLDNGYYS
+659 ENGYYS
-670 IKISQGTRVS
+670 IKISQGNQVN

>member
-1 MKKSIY
+1 MKKSVY
-7 YLYFLLTIFIF
+7 QFFLFTIFIF
-18 KHNSFL
+18 QTPSFL
-24 SQYSQHNCGQH
+24 SQSPQHSCGQH
-35 IVLKELLKNN
+35 IVLKELLKND

-52 QEQRALASNN
+52 QEQKSFSSNN
-62 QFVLPKSGIVYKIPV
+62 QISTPKSSVLHKIPV
-77 VFHVVHNNG
+77 VFHIVHNNG
-86 IEKIDRSQ
+86 VEKIDRSQ
-94 VLDALQKLNIDLR
+94 VLDALEKLNIDLR
-107 ALRSDSAT
+107 ALRPDTST

-155 NNGDISGSDQVDAVM
+155 NNGDINGSDQVDAVM
-170 MYNDVFQGNWPG
+170 MSNDVFQGNWPG
-182 NEYLN
+182 NQYLN

-192 AVGTGIAGYTYYPSG
+192 SVGTGIAGYTYYPSG
-207 FFGNTMNNG
+207 FFGNAMNNG

-251 WGSTNEPGLVSNCT
+251 WGSTNEPGLASNCS

-270 TDTPNTI
+270 ADTPNTI

-294 IENHMEYSPCRKMF
+294 IENHMEYTPCRKMF

-316 RTALT
+316 RTALN
-321 SITGGRSNLIS
+321 SNTGGRSNLIT

-337 ATGIDTVAP
+337 ATGIDTTAP

-354 NRYITCS
+354 NRYITCT

-370 SFHNP
+370 SYHNP
-375 ISWDWYFEGA
+375 ISWNWHFEGA
-385 FPDSSNLENTYAIYP
+385 NPDSSILENTYATYP
-400 SPGVYDV
+400 LPGVFDV
-407 SLTASGDSTNYL
+407 ALTATGDSTNYL

-429 MDYNGEQLPFYEGF
+429 MDYNGEQLPYYEGF
-443 ENINFNAPDWIS
+443 ENINFNTPEWIS

-481 SEGTKH
+481 AEGTKH
-487 MLESKTFD
+487 ILESKTFD
-495 LSDSTKVFFNFKYA
+495 LSDSSKVFFNFKYA
-509 FARKNTSN
+509 FARKNNSN
-517 NDYLKV
+517 NEVLKL

-531 TWSVRKIIQYSQ
+531 TWSLRKIIQYSQ
-543 LITAPDQNN
+543 LTTAPDQNN
-552 FIPSFGEWEEATVTS
+552 FIPTFSEWKEATVTS
-567 ILGPFCV
+567 IIGPLCV

-589 NLYIDNINMSYENTT
+589 NLYIDNINISYENTT
-604 GLAASDIEEVSIYPN
+604 GVSKSFISEISIYPN
-619 PTIDILNISS
+619 PTYDILNVVS
-629 SNSFSNIQ
+629 SNSFSKIQ
-637 VLDMMGKEVLMKND
+637 VLDMMGKEVLMKNES
-651 FNVKNTSL
+651 NMKRAVINTSF
-659 NTSQLDNGYYS
+659 LDNGYYS
-670 IKISQGTRVS
+670 IKISQGNQVN

>member
-1 MKKSIY
+1 MNKAIY
-7 YLYFLLTIFIF
+7 YLSFLIIVLIF
-18 KHNSFL
+18 KTTSFL
-24 SQYSQHNCGQH
+24 SQTPHHKCGQH

-45 DFKAYYD
+45 DFKTYYD
-52 QEQRALASNN
+52 QEQRSFSSSN
-62 QFVLPKSGIVYKIPV
+62 QISSLKSGVVYKIPV
-77 VFHVVHNNG
+77 VFHIVHNNG

-94 VLDALQKLNIDLR
+94 VLDALEKLNIDLR
-107 ALRSDSAT
+107 ALRPDTST
-115 VDSLFKPLIADIEVE
+115 VDSLFQPLIADIEVE

-144 GITMTETPYSY
+144 GITMTETPFSY
-155 NNGDISGSDQVDAVM
+155 NNGDINGSDQVDAVM
-170 MYNDVFQGNWPG
+170 MYNDVYQGNWPG
-182 NEYLN
+182 DQYLN

-207 FFGNTMNNG
+207 FFGNAMNNG

-251 WGSTNEPGLVSNCT
+251 WGSTNEPGLASNCT
-265 SDDGV
+265 TDDGV

-294 IENHMEYSPCRKMF
+294 IENHMEYTPCRKMF

-316 RTALT
+316 RTALN
-321 SITGGRSNLIS
+321 SSTGGRSNLIT

-337 ATGIDTVAP
+337 ATGIDTIAP

-370 SFHNP
+370 SYHNP
-375 ISWDWYFEGA
+375 IAWDWYFEGA
-385 FPDSSNLENTYAIYP
+385 NPDSSNLDNTYAFYP
-400 SPGVYDV
+400 NQGVFDV
-407 SLTASGDSTNYL
+407 SLTASGDSTTFL
-419 TELKNDAIIV
+419 TEVKNDAIIV
-429 MDYNGEQLPFYEGF
+429 MDYNGAPLPFYEGF
-443 ENINFNAPDWIS
+443 ENINFTSPEWIS

-469 GNYSLKLENDGV
+469 GNYCLKLENDGV
-481 SEGTKH
+481 DEGTKH
-487 MLESKTFD
+487 ILESKTFD
-495 LSDSTKVFFNFKYA
+495 LSDTTKAFFNFRYA

-531 TWSVRKIIQYSQ
+531 TWSVRKVIQYSQ
-543 LITAPDQNN
+543 LITAPDQIN
-552 FIPSFGEWEEATVTS
+552 FLPSFSEWKEAS
-567 ILGPFCV
+567 ISSIIGPFCV
-574 QNFRFKFEFQSGGGN
+574 QNFRFKFEFESGGGN
-589 NLYIDNINMSYENTT
+589 NLYIDNINISYENTT
-604 GLAASDIEEVSIYPN
+604 SINSSFYNEVSIYPN
-619 PTIDILNISS
+619 PVKDQLTINAT
-629 SNSFSNIQ
+629 NYFSQIH
-637 VLDMMGKEVLMKND
+637 VLDIMGKTVLTKNLLATKKL
-651 FNVKNTSL
+651 VL
-659 NTSQLDNGYYS
+659 NTGSLENGYYFIQIIQGNKLRS
-670 IKISQGTRVS
+670 YPFMKI
-680 FYSFIKVN
+680 N

>member
-1 MKKSIY
+1 MKKSVY
-7 YLYFLLTIFIF
+7 QFFLFTIFIF
-18 KHNSFL
+18 QTPSFL
-24 SQYSQHNCGQH
+24 SQSPQHSCGQH
-35 IVLKELLKNN
+35 IVLKELLKND

-52 QEQRALASNN
+52 QEQKSFSSNN
-62 QFVLPKSGIVYKIPV
+62 QISAPKSSVLHKIPV
-77 VFHVVHNNG
+77 VFHIVHNNG
-86 IEKIDRSQ
+86 VEKIDRSQ
-94 VLDALQKLNIDLR
+94 VLDALEKLNIDLR
-107 ALRSDSAT
+107 ALRPDTST

-155 NNGDISGSDQVDAVM
+155 NNGDINGSDQVDAVM
-170 MYNDVFQGNWPG
+170 MSNDVFQGNWPG
-182 NEYLN
+182 NQYLN

-192 AVGTGIAGYTYYPSG
+192 SVGTGIAGYTYYPSG
-207 FFGNTMNNG
+207 FFGNAMNNG

-251 WGSTNEPGLVSNCT
+251 WGSTNEPGLASNCS

-270 TDTPNTI
+270 ADTPNTI

-316 RTALT
+316 RTALN
-321 SITGGRSNLIS
+321 SSTGGRSNLITT
-332 PANHF
+332 ANHF
-337 ATGIDTVAP
+337 ATGIDTTAP

-354 NRYITCS
+354 NRYITCT

-370 SFHNP
+370 SYHNP
-375 ISWDWYFEGA
+375 ISWNWHFEGA
-385 FPDSSNLENTYAIYP
+385 NPDSSILENTYATYP
-400 SPGVYDV
+400 LPGVFDV
-407 SLTASGDSTNYL
+407 ALTATGDSTNYL

-429 MDYNGEQLPFYEGF
+429 MDYNGEQLPYYEGF
-443 ENINFNAPDWIS
+443 ENINFNSPEWIS

-481 SEGTKH
+481 AEGTKH
-487 MLESKTFD
+487 ILESKTFD
-495 LSDSTKVFFNFKYA
+495 LSDSSKVFFNFKYA
-509 FARKNTSN
+509 FARKNNSN
-517 NDYLKV
+517 NEVLKL

-531 TWSVRKIIQYSQ
+531 TWSLRKIIQYSQ
-543 LITAPDQNN
+543 LTTAPDQNN
-552 FIPSFGEWEEATVTS
+552 FIPTFSEWKEATVTS
-567 ILGPFCV
+567 IIGPLCV

-589 NLYIDNINMSYENTT
+589 NLYIDNINISYENTT
-604 GLAASDIEEVSIYPN
+604 GVSKSFISEISIYPN
-619 PTIDILNISS
+619 PTKDILNIVS
-629 SNSFSNIQ
+629 SNSFSKIQ
-637 VLDMMGKEVLMKND
+637 VLDMMGKEVLMKNES
-651 FNVKNTSL
+651 NMKRAVINTSF
-659 NTSQLDNGYYS
+659 LDNGYYS
-670 IKISQGTRVS
+670 IKISQGNQLN

>member
-1 MKKSIY
+1 MKKSVY
-7 YLYFLLTIFIF
+7 QFFLFTIFIF
-18 KHNSFL
+18 QTPSFL
-24 SQYSQHNCGQH
+24 SQSPQHSCGQH
-35 IVLKELLKNN
+35 IVLKELLKND

-52 QEQRALASNN
+52 QEQKSFSSNN
-62 QFVLPKSGIVYKIPV
+62 QISAPKSSVLHKIPV
-77 VFHVVHNNG
+77 VFHIVHNNG
-86 IEKIDRSQ
+86 VEKIDRSQ
-94 VLDALQKLNIDLR
+94 VLDALEKLNIDLR
-107 ALRSDSAT
+107 ALRPDTST

-155 NNGDISGSDQVDAVM
+155 NNGDINGSDQVDAVM
-170 MYNDVFQGNWPG
+170 MSNDVFQGNWPG
-182 NEYLN
+182 NQYLN

-192 AVGTGIAGYTYYPSG
+192 SVGTGIAGYTYYPSG
-207 FFGNTMNNG
+207 FFGNAMNNG

-251 WGSTNEPGLVSNCT
+251 WGSTNEPGLASNCS

-270 TDTPNTI
+270 ADTPNTI

-316 RTALT
+316 RTALN
-321 SITGGRSNLIS
+321 SSTGGRSNLIT

-337 ATGIDTVAP
+337 ATGIDTTAP

-354 NRYITCS
+354 NRYITCT

-370 SFHNP
+370 SYHNP
-375 ISWDWYFEGA
+375 ISWNWHFEGA
-385 FPDSSNLENTYAIYP
+385 NPDSSILENTYATYP
-400 SPGVYDV
+400 LPGVFDV
-407 SLTASGDSTNYL
+407 ALTATGDSTNYL

-429 MDYNGEQLPFYEGF
+429 MDYNGEQLPYYEGF
-443 ENINFNAPDWIS
+443 ENINFNSPEWIS

-481 SEGTKH
+481 AEGTKH
-487 MLESKTFD
+487 ILESKTFD
-495 LSDSTKVFFNFKYA
+495 LSDSSKVFFNFKYA
-509 FARKNTSN
+509 FARKNNSN
-517 NDYLKV
+517 NEVLKL

-531 TWSVRKIIQYSQ
+531 TWSLRKIIQYSQ
-543 LITAPDQNN
+543 LTTAPDQNN
-552 FIPSFGEWEEATVTS
+552 FIPTFSEWKEATVTS
-567 ILGPFCV
+567 IIGPLCV

-589 NLYIDNINMSYENTT
+589 NLYIDNINISYENTT
-604 GLAASDIEEVSIYPN
+604 GVSKSFISEISIYPN
-619 PTIDILNISS
+619 PTKDILNIVS
-629 SNSFSNIQ
+629 SNSFSKIQ
-637 VLDMMGKEVLMKND
+637 VLDMMGKEVLIKNESNMKRA
-651 FNVKNTSL
+651 VINTSF
-659 NTSQLDNGYYS
+659 LDNGYYS
-670 IKISQGTRVS
+670 IKISQGNQLN

>member
-1 MKKSIY
+1 MNKSIY
-7 YLYFLLTIFIF
+7 FLSFLISVLIF
-18 KHNSFL
+18 KTPSFL
-24 SQYSQHNCGQH
+24 SQTPQHNCGQH

-52 QEQRALASNN
+52 QEQRSFSSNN
-62 QFVLPKSGIVYKIPV
+62 QISSLKSGVVHKIPV
-77 VFHVVHNNG
+77 VFHIVHNNG

-94 VLDALQKLNIDLR
+94 VLDALEKLNIDLR
-107 ALRSDSAT
+107 ALRPDTST
-115 VDSLFKPLIADIEVE
+115 VDSLFQPLIADIEVE

-155 NNGDISGSDQVDAVM
+155 NNGDINGSDQVDAVM
-170 MYNDVFQGNWPG
+170 MYNDVYQGNWPG
-182 NEYLN
+182 DQYLN

-192 AVGTGIAGYTYYPSG
+192 SVGTGIAGYTYYPSG
-207 FFGNTMNNG
+207 FFGNAMNNG

-251 WGSTNEPGLVSNCT
+251 WGSTNEPGLASNCT
-265 SDDGV
+265 TDDGV

-316 RTALT
+316 RTALN
-321 SITGGRSNLIS
+321 SSTGGRSNLIT

-370 SFHNP
+370 SYHNP

-385 FPDSSNLENTYAIYP
+385 NPDSSNLENTYATYP
-400 SPGVYDV
+400 IPGVYDV
-407 SLTASGDSTNYL
+407 SLTASGDSANYL
-419 TELKNDAIIV
+419 TEVKNDAIIV
-429 MDYNGEQLPFYEGF
+429 MDYNGDQLPFYEGF
-443 ENINFNAPDWIS
+443 ENINFNAPEWIS
-455 NVGNWSITDEAAYN
+455 NLGNWSITDEAAYN
-469 GNYSLKLENDGV
+469 GNYCLKLENDGV

-495 LSDSTKVFFNFKYA
+495 LSDSTKAFFNFKYA

-552 FIPSFGEWEEATVTS
+552 FIPSFSEWKEATVTS

-589 NLYIDNINMSYENTT
+589 NLYIDNINISYENTT
-604 GLAASDIEEVSIYPN
+604 GISNSFTGKVSIYPN
-619 PTIDILNISS
+619 PTNDILNIV
-629 SNSFSNIQ
+629 SNNPFSKIQ
-637 VLDMMGKEVLMKND
+637 VLDMMGKEVLMNNKSNIKSA
-651 FNVKNTSL
+651 VINTSF
-659 NTSQLDNGYYS
+659 LDNGYYS
-670 IKISQGTRVS
+670 IKISQGNQVN
-680 FYSFIKVN
+680 FYSFIKAN

>member
-1 MKKSIY
+1 MKKSVY
-7 YLYFLLTIFIF
+7 QFFLFTIFIF
-18 KHNSFL
+18 QTPSFL
-24 SQYSQHNCGQH
+24 SQSPQNSCGQH
-35 IVLKELLKNN
+35 IVLKELLKND

-52 QEQRALASNN
+52 QEQKSFSSNN
-62 QFVLPKSGIVYKIPV
+62 QISAPKSSVLHKIPV
-77 VFHVVHNNG
+77 VFHIVHNNG
-86 IEKIDRSQ
+86 VEKIDRSQ
-94 VLDALQKLNIDLR
+94 VLDALEKLNIDLR
-107 ALRSDSAT
+107 ALRPDTST

-155 NNGDISGSDQVDAVM
+155 NNGDINGSDQVDAVM
-170 MYNDVFQGNWPG
+170 MSNDVFQGNWPG
-182 NEYLN
+182 NQYLN

-192 AVGTGIAGYTYYPSG
+192 SVGTGIAGYTYYPSG
-207 FFGNTMNNG
+207 FFGNGMNNG

-251 WGSTNEPGLVSNCT
+251 WGSTNEPGLASNCS

-270 TDTPNTI
+270 ADTPNTI

-316 RTALT
+316 RTALN
-321 SITGGRSNLIS
+321 SSTGGRSNLIT

-337 ATGIDTVAP
+337 ATGIDTTAP

-354 NRYITCS
+354 NRYITCT

-370 SFHNP
+370 SYHNP
-375 ISWDWYFEGA
+375 ISWNWYFEGA
-385 FPDSSNLENTYAIYP
+385 NPDSSILENTYATYP
-400 SPGVYDV
+400 LPGVFDV
-407 SLTASGDSTNYL
+407 ALTATGDSTNYL

-429 MDYNGEQLPFYEGF
+429 MDYNGEQLPYYEGF
-443 ENINFNAPDWIS
+443 ENINFNTPEWIS

-481 SEGTKH
+481 AEGTKH
-487 MLESKTFD
+487 ILESKTFD
-495 LSDSTKVFFNFKYA
+495 LSDSSKVFFNFKYA
-509 FARKNTSN
+509 FARKNNSN
-517 NDYLKV
+517 NEVLKL

-531 TWSVRKIIQYSQ
+531 TWSLRKIIQYSQ
-543 LITAPDQNN
+543 LTTAPDQNN
-552 FIPSFGEWEEATVTS
+552 FIPTFSEWKEATVTS
-567 ILGPFCV
+567 IIGPLCV

-589 NLYIDNINMSYENTT
+589 NLYIDNINISYENTT
-604 GLAASDIEEVSIYPN
+604 GVSKSFISEISIYPN
-619 PTIDILNISS
+619 PTNDILNIVS
-629 SNSFSNIQ
+629 SNSFSKIQ
-637 VLDMMGKEVLMKND
+637 VLDMMGKEVLMKNES
-651 FNVKNTSL
+651 NMKRAVINTSF
-659 NTSQLDNGYYS
+659 LDNGYYS
-670 IKISQGTRVS
+670 IKISQGNQVN

>member
-1 MKKSIY
+1 MKKSVY
-7 YLYFLLTIFIF
+7 QFFLFTIFIF
-18 KHNSFL
+18 QTPSFL
-24 SQYSQHNCGQH
+24 SQSPQHSCGQH
-35 IVLKELLKNN
+35 IVLKELLKND

-52 QEQRALASNN
+52 QEQKSFSSNN
-62 QFVLPKSGIVYKIPV
+62 QISAPKSSVLHKIPV
-77 VFHVVHNNG
+77 VFHIVHNNG
-86 IEKIDRSQ
+86 VEKIDRSQ
-94 VLDALQKLNIDLR
+94 VLDALEKLNIDLR
-107 ALRSDSAT
+107 ALRPDTST

-155 NNGDISGSDQVDAVM
+155 NNGDINGSDQVDAVM
-170 MYNDVFQGNWPG
+170 MSNDVFQGNWPG
-182 NEYLN
+182 NQYLN

-192 AVGTGIAGYTYYPSG
+192 SVGTGIAGYTYYPSG
-207 FFGNTMNNG
+207 FFGNAMNNG

-251 WGSTNEPGLVSNCT
+251 WGSTNEPGLASNCS

-270 TDTPNTI
+270 ADTPNTI

-294 IENHMEYSPCRKMF
+294 IENHMEYTPCRKMF

-316 RTALT
+316 RTALN
-321 SITGGRSNLIS
+321 SSTGGRSNLIT

-337 ATGIDTVAP
+337 ATGIDTTAP

-354 NRYITCS
+354 NRYITCT

-370 SFHNP
+370 SYHNP
-375 ISWDWYFEGA
+375 ISWNWHFEGA
-385 FPDSSNLENTYAIYP
+385 NPDSSILENTYATYP
-400 SPGVYDV
+400 LPGVFDV
-407 SLTASGDSTNYL
+407 ALTATGDSTNYL

-429 MDYNGEQLPFYEGF
+429 MDYNGEQLPYYEGF
-443 ENINFNAPDWIS
+443 ENINFNTPEWIS

-481 SEGTKH
+481 AEGTKH
-487 MLESKTFD
+487 ILESKTFD
-495 LSDSTKVFFNFKYA
+495 LSDSSKVFFNFKYA
-509 FARKNTSN
+509 FARKNNSN
-517 NDYLKV
+517 NEVLKL

-531 TWSVRKIIQYSQ
+531 TWSLRKIIQYSQ
-543 LITAPDQNN
+543 LTTAPDQNN
-552 FIPSFGEWEEATVTS
+552 FIPTFSEWKEATVTS
-567 ILGPFCV
+567 IIGPLCV

-589 NLYIDNINMSYENTT
+589 NLYIDNINISYENTT
-604 GLAASDIEEVSIYPN
+604 GVSKSFISEISIYPN
-619 PTIDILNISS
+619 PTKDILNIVS
-629 SNSFSNIQ
+629 SNSFSKIQ
-637 VLDMMGKEVLMKND
+637 VLDMMGKEVLMKNES
-651 FNVKNTSL
+651 NMKRAVINTSF
-659 NTSQLDNGYYS
+659 LDNGYYS
-670 IKISQGTRVS
+670 IKISQGNQVN

>member
-1 MKKSIY
+1 MNKSIY
-7 YLYFLLTIFIF
+7 FLSFLIIVLIF
-18 KHNSFL
+18 KTPSFL
-24 SQYSQHNCGQH
+24 SQTPQHNCGQH

-52 QEQRALASNN
+52 QEQRSFSSNN
-62 QFVLPKSGIVYKIPV
+62 QISSLKSGVVHKIPV
-77 VFHVVHNNG
+77 VFHIVHNNG

-94 VLDALQKLNIDLR
+94 VLDALEKLNIDLR
-107 ALRSDSAT
+107 ALRPDTST
-115 VDSLFKPLIADIEVE
+115 VDSLFQPLIADIEVE

-155 NNGDISGSDQVDAVM
+155 NNGDINGSDQVDAVM
-170 MYNDVFQGNWPG
+170 MYNDVYQGNWPG
-182 NEYLN
+182 DQYLN

-192 AVGTGIAGYTYYPSG
+192 SVGTGIAGYTYYPSG
-207 FFGNTMNNG
+207 FFGNAMNNG

-251 WGSTNEPGLVSNCT
+251 WGSTNEPGLASNCT
-265 SDDGV
+265 TDDGV

-316 RTALT
+316 RTALN
-321 SITGGRSNLIS
+321 SSTGGRSNLIT

-370 SFHNP
+370 SYHNP

-385 FPDSSNLENTYAIYP
+385 NPDSSNLENTYATYP
-400 SPGVYDV
+400 IPGVYDV

-419 TELKNDAIIV
+419 TEVKNDAIIV
-429 MDYNGEQLPFYEGF
+429 MDYNGDQLPFYEGF
-443 ENINFNAPDWIS
+443 ENINFNAPEWIS

-469 GNYSLKLENDGV
+469 GNYCLKLENDGV

-495 LSDSTKVFFNFKYA
+495 LSDSTKAFFNFKYA

-552 FIPSFGEWEEATVTS
+552 FIPSFSDWKEATVTS

-589 NLYIDNINMSYENTT
+589 NLYIDNINISYENTT
-604 GLAASDIEEVSIYPN
+604 GISNSFTGKVSIYPN
-619 PTIDILNISS
+619 PTNDILNIV
-629 SNSFSNIQ
+629 SNNPFSKIQ
-637 VLDMMGKEVLMKND
+637 VLDMMGKEVLMNNKSNIKSA
-651 FNVKNTSL
+651 VINTSF
-659 NTSQLDNGYYS
+659 LDNGYYS
-670 IKISQGTRVS
+670 IKISQGNQVN

>member
-1 MKKSIY
+1 MKKSVY
-7 YLYFLLTIFIF
+7 QFFLFTIFIF
-18 KHNSFL
+18 QTPSFL
-24 SQYSQHNCGQH
+24 SQSPQHSCGQH
-35 IVLKELLKNN
+35 IVLKELLKND

-52 QEQRALASNN
+52 QEQKSFSSNN
-62 QFVLPKSGIVYKIPV
+62 QISAPKSSVLHKIPV
-77 VFHVVHNNG
+77 VFHIVHNNG
-86 IEKIDRSQ
+86 VEKIDRSQ
-94 VLDALQKLNIDLR
+94 VLDALEKLNIDLR
-107 ALRSDSAT
+107 ALRPDSST

-155 NNGDISGSDQVDAVM
+155 NNGDINGSDQVDAVM
-170 MYNDVFQGNWPG
+170 MSNDVFQGNWPG
-182 NEYLN
+182 NQYLN

-192 AVGTGIAGYTYYPSG
+192 SVGTGIAGYTYYPSG
-207 FFGNTMNNG
+207 FFGNSMNNG

-251 WGSTNEPGLVSNCT
+251 WGSTNEPGLASNCS

-270 TDTPNTI
+270 ADTPNTI

-294 IENHMEYSPCRKMF
+294 IENHMEYTPCRKMF

-316 RTALT
+316 RTALN
-321 SITGGRSNLIS
+321 SSTGGRSNLITT
-332 PANHF
+332 ANHF
-337 ATGIDTVAP
+337 ATGIDTTAP

-354 NRYITCS
+354 NRYITCT

-370 SFHNP
+370 SYHNP
-375 ISWDWYFEGA
+375 ISWNWHFEGA
-385 FPDSSNLENTYAIYP
+385 NPDSSILENTYATYP
-400 SPGVYDV
+400 LPGVFDV
-407 SLTASGDSTNYL
+407 ALTATGDSTNYL

-429 MDYNGEQLPFYEGF
+429 MDYNGEQLPYYEGF
-443 ENINFNAPDWIS
+443 ENINFNTPEWIS

-481 SEGTKH
+481 AEGTKH
-487 MLESKTFD
+487 ILESKTFD
-495 LSDSTKVFFNFKYA
+495 LSDSSKVFFNFKYA
-509 FARKNTSN
+509 FARKNNSN
-517 NDYLKV
+517 NEVLKL

-531 TWSVRKIIQYSQ
+531 TWSLRKIIQYSQ
-543 LITAPDQNN
+543 LTTAPDQNN
-552 FIPSFGEWEEATVTS
+552 FIPTFSEWKEATVTS
-567 ILGPFCV
+567 IIGPLCV

-589 NLYIDNINMSYENTT
+589 NLYIDNINISYENTT
-604 GLAASDIEEVSIYPN
+604 GVSKSFISEISIYPN
-619 PTIDILNISS
+619 PTNDILNIVS
-629 SNSFSNIQ
+629 SNSFSKIQ
-637 VLDMMGKEVLMKND
+637 VLDMMGKEVLMKNES
-651 FNVKNTSL
+651 NMKRAVINTSF
-659 NTSQLDNGYYS
+659 LDNGYYS
-670 IKISQGTRVS
+670 IKISQGNQVN

>member
-1 MKKSIY
+1 MKKSVY
-7 YLYFLLTIFIF
+7 QFFLFTIFIF
-18 KHNSFL
+18 QTPSFL
-24 SQYSQHNCGQH
+24 SQSPQHSCGQH
-35 IVLKELLKNN
+35 IVLKELLKND

-52 QEQRALASNN
+52 QEQKSFSSNN
-62 QFVLPKSGIVYKIPV
+62 QISAPKSSVLHKIPV
-77 VFHVVHNNG
+77 VFHIVHNNG
-86 IEKIDRSQ
+86 VEKIDRSQ
-94 VLDALQKLNIDLR
+94 VLDALEKLNIDLR
-107 ALRSDSAT
+107 ALRPDTST

-144 GITMTETPYSY
+144 GITMTETPFSY
-155 NNGDISGSDQVDAVM
+155 NNGDINGSDQVDAVM
-170 MYNDVFQGNWPG
+170 MSNDVFQGNWPG
-182 NEYLN
+182 NQYLN

-192 AVGTGIAGYTYYPSG
+192 SVGTGIAGYTYYPSG
-207 FFGNTMNNG
+207 FFGNAMNNG

-251 WGSTNEPGLVSNCT
+251 WGSTNEPGLASNCS

-270 TDTPNTI
+270 ADTPNTI

-294 IENHMEYSPCRKMF
+294 IENHMEYTPCRKMF

-316 RTALT
+316 RTALN
-321 SITGGRSNLIS
+321 SSTGGRSNLIT

-337 ATGIDTVAP
+337 ATGIDTTAP

-354 NRYITCS
+354 NRYITCT

-370 SFHNP
+370 SYHNP
-375 ISWDWYFEGA
+375 ISWNWYFEGA
-385 FPDSSNLENTYAIYP
+385 NPDSSILENTYATYP
-400 SPGVYDV
+400 LPGVFDV
-407 SLTASGDSTNYL
+407 ALTATGDSTNYL

-429 MDYNGEQLPFYEGF
+429 MDYNGEQLPYYEGF
-443 ENINFNAPDWIS
+443 ENINFNTPEWIS

-481 SEGTKH
+481 AEGTKH
-487 MLESKTFD
+487 ILESKTFD
-495 LSDSTKVFFNFKYA
+495 LSDSSKVFFNFKYA
-509 FARKNTSN
+509 FARKNNSN
-517 NDYLKV
+517 NEVLKL

-531 TWSVRKIIQYSQ
+531 TWSLRKIIQYSQ
-543 LITAPDQNN
+543 LTTAPDQNN
-552 FIPSFGEWEEATVTS
+552 FIPTFSEWKEATVTS
-567 ILGPFCV
+567 IIGPLCV

-589 NLYIDNINMSYENTT
+589 NLYIDNINISYENTT
-604 GLAASDIEEVSIYPN
+604 GVSKSFISEISIYPN
-619 PTIDILNISS
+619 PTKDILNIVS
-629 SNSFSNIQ
+629 SNSFSKIQ
-637 VLDMMGKEVLMKND
+637 VLDMMGKEVLMKNES
-651 FNVKNTSL
+651 NMKRAVINTSF
-659 NTSQLDNGYYS
+659 LDNGYYS
-670 IKISQGTRVS
+670 IKISQGNQVN

>member
-1 MKKSIY
+1 MNKSIY
-7 YLYFLLTIFIF
+7 FLSFLIIVLIF
-18 KHNSFL
+18 KTPSFL
-24 SQYSQHNCGQH
+24 SQTPQHNCGQH

-52 QEQRALASNN
+52 QEQRFVSSNN
-62 QFVLPKSGIVYKIPV
+62 QIVAPKSGVVHKIPV
-77 VFHVVHNNG
+77 VFHIVHNNG

-94 VLDALQKLNIDLR
+94 VLDALEKLNIDLR
-107 ALRSDSAT
+107 ALRPDTST
-115 VDSLFKPLIADIEVE
+115 VDSLFQPLIADIEVE

-155 NNGDISGSDQVDAVM
+155 NNGDINGSDQVDAVM
-170 MYNDVFQGNWPG
+170 MYNDVYQGNWPG
-182 NEYLN
+182 DQYLN

-192 AVGTGIAGYTYYPSG
+192 SVGTGIAGYTYYPSG
-207 FFGNTMNNG
+207 FFGNAMNNG

-251 WGSTNEPGLVSNCT
+251 WGSTNEPGLASNCT
-265 SDDGV
+265 TDDGV

-316 RTALT
+316 RTALN
-321 SITGGRSNLIS
+321 SSTGGRSNLIT

-370 SFHNP
+370 SYHNP

-385 FPDSSNLENTYAIYP
+385 NPDSSNLENTYATYP
-400 SPGVYDV
+400 IPGVYDV
-407 SLTASGDSTNYL
+407 SLTASGDSANYL
-419 TELKNDAIIV
+419 TEVKNDAIIV
-429 MDYNGEQLPFYEGF
+429 MDYNGDQLPFYEGF
-443 ENINFNAPDWIS
+443 ENINFNAPEWIS

-469 GNYSLKLENDGV
+469 GNYCLKLENDGV

-495 LSDSTKVFFNFKYA
+495 LSDSTKAFFNFKYA

-552 FIPSFGEWEEATVTS
+552 FIPSFSDWKEATVTS

-589 NLYIDNINMSYENTT
+589 NLYIDNINISYENTT
-604 GLAASDIEEVSIYPN
+604 GISNSFTGKVSIYPN
-619 PTIDILNISS
+619 PTNDILNIV
-629 SNSFSNIQ
+629 SNNPFSKIQ
-637 VLDMMGKEVLMKND
+637 VLDMMGKEVLMNNKSNIKSA
-651 FNVKNTSL
+651 VINTSF
-659 NTSQLDNGYYS
+659 LDNGYYS
-670 IKISQGTRVS
+670 IKISQGNQVN
-680 FYSFIKVN
+680 FYSFIKAN

>member
-1 MKKSIY
+1 MKKSVY
-7 YLYFLLTIFIF
+7 QFFLFTIFIF
-18 KHNSFL
+18 QTPSFL
-24 SQYSQHNCGQH
+24 SQSPQHSCGQH
-35 IVLKELLKNN
+35 IVLKELLKND

-52 QEQRALASNN
+52 QEQKSFSSNN
-62 QFVLPKSGIVYKIPV
+62 QISAPKSSVLHKIPV
-77 VFHVVHNNG
+77 VFHIVHNNG
-86 IEKIDRSQ
+86 VEKIDRSQ
-94 VLDALQKLNIDLR
+94 VLDALEKLNIDLR
-107 ALRSDSAT
+107 ALRPDTST

-144 GITMTETPYSY
+144 GITMTETPFSY
-155 NNGDISGSDQVDAVM
+155 NNGDINGSDQVDAVM
-170 MYNDVFQGNWPG
+170 MSNDVFQGNWPG
-182 NEYLN
+182 NQYLN

-192 AVGTGIAGYTYYPSG
+192 SVGTGIAGYTYYPSG
-207 FFGNTMNNG
+207 FFGNAMNNG

-251 WGSTNEPGLVSNCT
+251 WGSTNEPGLASNCS

-270 TDTPNTI
+270 ADTPNTI

-294 IENHMEYSPCRKMF
+294 IENHMEYTPCRKMF

-316 RTALT
+316 RTALN
-321 SITGGRSNLIS
+321 SSTGGRSNLIT

-337 ATGIDTVAP
+337 ATGIDTTAP

-354 NRYITCS
+354 NRYITCT

-370 SFHNP
+370 SYHNP
-375 ISWDWYFEGA
+375 ISWNWHFEGA
-385 FPDSSNLENTYAIYP
+385 NPDSSILENTYATYP
-400 SPGVYDV
+400 LPGVFDV
-407 SLTASGDSTNYL
+407 ALTATGDSTNYL

-429 MDYNGEQLPFYEGF
+429 MDYNGEQLPYYEGF
-443 ENINFNAPDWIS
+443 ENINFNTPEWIS

-481 SEGTKH
+481 AEGTKH
-487 MLESKTFD
+487 ILESKTFD
-495 LSDSTKVFFNFKYA
+495 LSDSSKVFFNFKYA
-509 FARKNTSN
+509 FARKNNSN
-517 NDYLKV
+517 NEVLKL

-531 TWSVRKIIQYSQ
+531 TWSLRKIIQYSQ
-543 LITAPDQNN
+543 LTTAPDQNN
-552 FIPSFGEWEEATVTS
+552 FIPTFSEWKEATVTS
-567 ILGPFCV
+567 IIGPLCV

-589 NLYIDNINMSYENTT
+589 NLYIDNINISYENTT
-604 GLAASDIEEVSIYPN
+604 GVSKSFISEISIYPN
-619 PTIDILNISS
+619 PTNDILNIVS
-629 SNSFSNIQ
+629 SNSFSKIQ
-637 VLDMMGKEVLMKND
+637 VLDMMGKEVLMKNES
-651 FNVKNTSL
+651 NMKRAVINTSF
-659 NTSQLDNGYYS
+659 LDNGYYS
-670 IKISQGTRVS
+670 IKISQGNQVN

>member
-1 MKKSIY
+1 MKKSVY
-7 YLYFLLTIFIF
+7 QFFLFTIFIF
-18 KHNSFL
+18 QTPSFL
-24 SQYSQHNCGQH
+24 SQSPQHSCGQH
-35 IVLKELLKNN
+35 IVLKELLKND

-52 QEQRALASNN
+52 QEQKSFSSNYL
-62 QFVLPKSGIVYKIPV
+62 FSSPKSSVLHKLPV
-77 VFHVVHNNG
+77 VFHIVHNNG
-86 IEKIDRSQ
+86 VEKIDRSQ
-94 VLDALQKLNIDLR
+94 VLDALEKLNIDLR
-107 ALRSDSAT
+107 ALRPDTST

-144 GITMTETPYSY
+144 GITMTETPFSY
-155 NNGDISGSDQVDAVM
+155 NNGDINGSDQVDAVM
-170 MYNDVFQGNWPG
+170 MSNDVFQGNWPG
-182 NEYLN
+182 NQYLN

-192 AVGTGIAGYTYYPSG
+192 SVGTGIAGYTYYPSG
-207 FFGNTMNNG
+207 FFGNAMNNG

-251 WGSTNEPGLVSNCT
+251 WGSTNEPGLASNCS

-270 TDTPNTI
+270 ADTPNTI

-294 IENHMEYSPCRKMF
+294 IENHMEYTPCRKMF

-316 RTALT
+316 RTALN
-321 SITGGRSNLIS
+321 SSTGGRSNLIT

-337 ATGIDTVAP
+337 ATGIDTTAP

-354 NRYITCS
+354 NRYITCT

-370 SFHNP
+370 SYHNP
-375 ISWDWYFEGA
+375 ISWNWHFEGA
-385 FPDSSNLENTYAIYP
+385 NPDSSILENTYATYP
-400 SPGVYDV
+400 LPGVFDV
-407 SLTASGDSTNYL
+407 ALTATGDSTNYL

-429 MDYNGEQLPFYEGF
+429 MDYNGEQLPYYEGF
-443 ENINFNAPDWIS
+443 ENINFNTPEWIS

-481 SEGTKH
+481 AEGTKH
-487 MLESKTFD
+487 ILESKTFD
-495 LSDSTKVFFNFKYA
+495 LSDSSKVFFNFKYA
-509 FARKNTSN
+509 FARKNNSN
-517 NDYLKV
+517 NEVLKL

-531 TWSVRKIIQYSQ
+531 TWSLRKIIQYSQ
-543 LITAPDQNN
+543 LTTAPDQNN
-552 FIPSFGEWEEATVTS
+552 FIPTFSEWKEATVTS
-567 ILGPFCV
+567 IIGPLCV

-589 NLYIDNINMSYENTT
+589 NLYIDNINISYENTT
-604 GLAASDIEEVSIYPN
+604 GVSKSFISEISIYPN
-619 PTIDILNISS
+619 PTNDILNIVS
-629 SNSFSNIQ
+629 SNSFSKIQ
-637 VLDMMGKEVLMKND
+637 VLDMMGKEVLMKNES
-651 FNVKNTSL
+651 NMKRAVINTSF
-659 NTSQLDNGYYS
+659 LDNGYYS
-670 IKISQGTRVS
+670 IKISQGNQVN

>member
-1 MKKSIY
+1 MKKSVY
-7 YLYFLLTIFIF
+7 QFFLFTIFIF
-18 KHNSFL
+18 QTPSFL
-24 SQYSQHNCGQH
+24 SQSPQHSCGQH
-35 IVLKELLKNN
+35 IVLKELLKND

-52 QEQRALASNN
+52 QEQKSFSSNN
-62 QFVLPKSGIVYKIPV
+62 QISTPKSSVLHKIPV
-77 VFHVVHNNG
+77 VFHIVHNNG
-86 IEKIDRSQ
+86 VEKIDRSQ
-94 VLDALQKLNIDLR
+94 VLDALEKLNIDLR
-107 ALRSDSAT
+107 ALRPDTST

-144 GITMTETPYSY
+144 GITMTETPFSY
-155 NNGDISGSDQVDAVM
+155 NNGDINGSDQVDAVM
-170 MYNDVFQGNWPG
+170 MSNDVFQGNWPG
-182 NEYLN
+182 NQYLN

-192 AVGTGIAGYTYYPSG
+192 SVGTGIAGYTYYPSG
-207 FFGNTMNNG
+207 FFGNAMNNG

-251 WGSTNEPGLVSNCT
+251 WGSTNEPGLASNCS

-270 TDTPNTI
+270 ADTPNTI

-316 RTALT
+316 RTALN
-321 SITGGRSNLIS
+321 SSTGGRSNLIT

-337 ATGIDTVAP
+337 ATGIDTTAP

-354 NRYITCS
+354 NRYITCT

-370 SFHNP
+370 SYHNP
-375 ISWDWYFEGA
+375 ISWNWHFEGA
-385 FPDSSNLENTYAIYP
+385 NPDSSILENTYATYP
-400 SPGVYDV
+400 LPGVFDV
-407 SLTASGDSTNYL
+407 ALTATGDSTNYL

-429 MDYNGEQLPFYEGF
+429 MDYNGEQLPYYEGF
-443 ENINFNAPDWIS
+443 ENINFNTPEWIS

-481 SEGTKH
+481 AEGTKH
-487 MLESKTFD
+487 ILESKTFD
-495 LSDSTKVFFNFKYA
+495 LSDSSKVFFNFKYA
-509 FARKNTSN
+509 FARKNNSN
-517 NDYLKV
+517 NEVLKL

-531 TWSVRKIIQYSQ
+531 TWSLRKIIQYSQ
-543 LITAPDQNN
+543 LTTAPDQNN
-552 FIPSFGEWEEATVTS
+552 FIPTFSEWKEATVTS
-567 ILGPFCV
+567 IIGPLCV

-589 NLYIDNINMSYENTT
+589 NLYIDNINISYENTT
-604 GLAASDIEEVSIYPN
+604 GVSKSFISEISIYPN
-619 PTIDILNISS
+619 PTNDILNIVS
-629 SNSFSNIQ
+629 SNSFSKIQ
-637 VLDMMGKEVLMKND
+637 VLDMMGKEVLMKNES
-651 FNVKNTSL
+651 NMKRAVINTSF
-659 NTSQLDNGYYS
+659 LDNGYYS
-670 IKISQGTRVS
+670 IKISQGNQVN

>member
-1 MKKSIY
+1 MKKSVY
-7 YLYFLLTIFIF
+7 QFFLFTIFIF
-18 KHNSFL
+18 QTPSFL
-24 SQYSQHNCGQH
+24 SQSPQHSCGQH
-35 IVLKELLKNN
+35 IVLKELLKND

-52 QEQRALASNN
+52 QEQKSFSSNN
-62 QFVLPKSGIVYKIPV
+62 QISAPKSSVLHKIPV
-77 VFHVVHNNG
+77 VFHIVHNNG
-86 IEKIDRSQ
+86 VEKIDRSQ
-94 VLDALQKLNIDLR
+94 VLDALEKLNIDLR
-107 ALRSDSAT
+107 ALRPDTST

-155 NNGDISGSDQVDAVM
+155 NNGDINGSDQVDAVM
-170 MYNDVFQGNWPG
+170 MSNDVFQGNWPG
-182 NEYLN
+182 NQYLN

-192 AVGTGIAGYTYYPSG
+192 SVGTGIAGYTYYPSG
-207 FFGNTMNNG
+207 FFGNAMNNG

-251 WGSTNEPGLVSNCT
+251 WGSTNEPGLASNCS

-270 TDTPNTI
+270 ADTPNTI

-294 IENHMEYSPCRKMF
+294 IENHMEYTPCRKMF

-316 RTALT
+316 RTALN
-321 SITGGRSNLIS
+321 SSTGGRSNLIT

-337 ATGIDTVAP
+337 ATGIDTTAP

-354 NRYITCS
+354 NRYITCT

-370 SFHNP
+370 SYHNP
-375 ISWDWYFEGA
+375 ISWNWHFEGA
-385 FPDSSNLENTYAIYP
+385 NPDSSILENTYATYP
-400 SPGVYDV
+400 LPGVFDV
-407 SLTASGDSTNYL
+407 ALTATGDSTNYL

-429 MDYNGEQLPFYEGF
+429 MDYNGEQLPYYEGF
-443 ENINFNAPDWIS
+443 ENINFNTPEWIS

-481 SEGTKH
+481 AEGTKH
-487 MLESKTFD
+487 ILESKTFD
-495 LSDSTKVFFNFKYA
+495 LSDSSKVFFNFKYA
-509 FARKNTSN
+509 FARKNNSN
-517 NDYLKV
+517 NEVLKL

-531 TWSVRKIIQYSQ
+531 TWSLRKIIQYSQ
-543 LITAPDQNN
+543 LTTAPDQNN
-552 FIPSFGEWEEATVTS
+552 FIPTFSQWKEATVTS
-567 ILGPFCV
+567 IIGPLCV

-589 NLYIDNINMSYENTT
+589 NLYIDNINISYENTT
-604 GLAASDIEEVSIYPN
+604 GVSKSFISEISIYPN
-619 PTIDILNISS
+619 PTNDILNIVS
-629 SNSFSNIQ
+629 SNSFSKIQ
-637 VLDMMGKEVLMKND
+637 VLDMMGKEVLMKNES
-651 FNVKNTSL
+651 NMKRAVINTSF
-659 NTSQLDNGYYS
+659 LDNGYYS
-670 IKISQGTRVS
+670 IKISQGNQVN